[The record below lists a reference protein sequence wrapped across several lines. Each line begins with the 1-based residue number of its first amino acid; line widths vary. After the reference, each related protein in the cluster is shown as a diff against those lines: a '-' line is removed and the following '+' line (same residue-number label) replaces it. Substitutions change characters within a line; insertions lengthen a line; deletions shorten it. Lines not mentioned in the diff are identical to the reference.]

1 MGRGVGSATKRKIL
15 ESLAE
20 GLSVKKVLER
30 FPGVKAED
38 VRDLL
43 REAARSYAADGTE
56 LGSDAVVAYI
66 DGASRGNP
74 GHAGYGVVF
83 LNAEGE
89 TLLEVSG
96 YLGEATNNVAEYRAL
111 IAALEEAVGRGWRSL
126 RVVADSELLVR
137 QMSGV
142 YKVRNAAL
150 QELYQRG
157 MALCRSLESWS
168 VEHVRRQE
176 NRRADELANQ
186 AIDEALKGR
195 R

>member
-20 GLSVKKVLER
+20 GLSINKVVER
-30 FPGVKAED
+30 YPGVKAED

-43 REAARSYAADGTE
+43 REAARSYPADGAE
-56 LGSDAVVAYI
+56 LGPDAVVAYI

-74 GHAGYGVVF
+74 GHAGYGVLF
-83 LNAEGE
+83 LNPEGE

-111 IAALEEAVGRGWRSL
+111 IAALEEAHRQGWQNL
-126 RVVADSELLVR
+126 KVIADSELMVR

-157 MALCRSLESWS
+157 MALSRSLANWS
-168 VEHVRRQE
+168 IEHVRRQE